1 MLKKVVRWTREVNPS
16 QPLTVGLWKG
26 DPELWGTPEKMRPL
40 ERFMVENSD
49 IISFH
54 SYDNPKV
61 TQIKIKEL
69 KKYNRPIICTEYL
82 ARSFGSTF
90 DSILPLFKE
99 NEIHAINWGFVAGKT
114 NTIFPWSSWTTPLT
128 LCLKFGIMIYIKD
141 KKSIFK
147 RRNYF
152 FKNNFKE

>member
-1 MLKKVVRWTREVNPS
+1 
-16 QPLTVGLWKG
+16 
-26 DPELWGTPEKMRPL
+26 
-40 ERFMVENSD
+40 MVENSD

-114 NTIFPWSSWTTPLT
+114 ILYFLVPWTTPLT
-128 LCLKFGIMIYIKD
+128 LCLKFGIMIYITKIKVHFQ
-141 KKSIFK
+141 KKKLLLKTIL
-147 RRNYF
+147 
-152 FKNNFKE
+152 KNSSTNED